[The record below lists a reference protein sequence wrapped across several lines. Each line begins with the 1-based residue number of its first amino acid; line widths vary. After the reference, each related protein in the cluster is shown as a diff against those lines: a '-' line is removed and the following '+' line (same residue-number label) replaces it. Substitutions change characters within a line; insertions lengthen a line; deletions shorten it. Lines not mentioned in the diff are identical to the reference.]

1 MQRRE
6 EMICIRWGGDCA
18 GRVLNI
24 DFVGEGSVGKVYS
37 GKMTFN
43 LSLKMWVKC

>member
-1 MQRRE
+1 MQE
-6 EMICIRWGGDCA
+6 
-18 GRVLNI
+18 RVLNI
-24 DFVGEGSVGKVYS
+24 DFAGEGSVGKVYL